1 MTPTSIVSAAL
12 PRPPD
17 YSAEF
22 TARVQ
27 ALARLLEPALSM
39 PLKHDTN
46 MNYRAGQ
53 HLSCRL
59 KLRGKGA
66 VEIRFYISS
75 KGPLFAIYMLDRG
88 GTLTQLGQL
97 GHPIAENLLPDEI
110 AAPLDGARKILSD
123 QGYTEV
129 PSRLFDTPAPGCT
142 TELDDLPATVFQC
155 LFAEII

>member
-12 PRPPD
+12 PQPPD

-27 ALARLLEPALSM
+27 ALARLLAPALSM

-59 KLRGKGA
+59 KLHGKGA

-75 KGPLFAIYMLDRG
+75 KGPLFAIYVLDIG
-88 GTLTQLGQL
+88 GTLTQPGQL
-97 GHPIAENLLPDEI
+97 GHPIAENLLPEEI
-110 AAPLDGARKILSD
+110 AGPLDSARTILSD
-123 QGYTEV
+123 QGYMEV
-129 PSRLFDTPAPGCT
+129 PSSLFDTPAPGCT
-142 TELDDLPATVFQC
+142 TELDDLPATLFQC